1 MAATISLELYTLRDF
16 LTDQTGFANT
26 MKRVREIGYEAVEFA
41 GVGAV
46 EGENPDTTA
55 REARQILDDNGL
67 TCPSAHRLWR
77 ALRDDTEAQIEFL
90 QTLGCPY
97 VAVPI
102 IIDEYDRYA
111 YEGYQA
117 FVADLPPV
125 IEKLKAAGITLGH
138 HNHSIEFLRGPGG
151 DTIYDLLIEEGGPD
165 LAMTVDVYW
174 AAIAGVNPV
183 NLIDRLHGRM
193 PVIHMK
199 DLEVA
204 MKEGAMMPG
213 PVFAPVGEGNLDW
226 DAIIPAAKAA
236 GAEIWVV
243 EQDLCRRDHFD
254 CIRSSLEFLKARL

>member
-16 LTDQTGFANT
+16 LTDQTGFADT

-46 EGENPDTTA
+46 EGEDPDTSA

-67 TCPSAHRLWR
+67 TCRSAHRRWR
-77 ALRDDTEAQIEFL
+77 ALRDETDAEIEFL
-90 QTLGCPY
+90 MTLGCPY

-111 YEGYQA
+111 CDGYQA
-117 FVADLPPV
+117 FLVDLPPI

-174 AAIAGVNPV
+174 AAVAGVSPV

-204 MKEGAMMPG
+204 TKEGEMMPG

-243 EQDLCRRDHFD
+243 EQDLCRRDHYD
-254 CIRSSLEFLKARL
+254 CIRSSFELLKARL

>member
-1 MAATISLELYTLRDF
+1 MATISLELFTLRDF
-16 LTDQTGFANT
+16 MPDQKGFIDT
-26 MKRVREIGYEAVEFA
+26 MKRVREVGYEAVEFA

-46 EGENPDTTA
+46 EGEAPDTTA
-55 REARQILDDNGL
+55 AEARRILDDAGL
-67 TCPSAHRLWR
+67 ACASAHRRWG
-77 ALRDDTEAQIEFL
+77 ALRDDTDAEIEFL

-111 YEGYQA
+111 YSGYQQ

-138 HNHSIEFLRGPGG
+138 HNHSIEFLRGPDG
-151 DTIYDLLIEEGGPD
+151 DTIYDLLIEQGGPD

-174 AAIAGVNPV
+174 AAVAGVNPV
-183 NLIDRLHGRM
+183 NLIQRLHGRM

-199 DLEVA
+199 DLEVVLPDD
-204 MKEGAMMPG
+204 GHMPL

-236 GAEIWVV
+236 GAETWVV
-243 EQDLCRRDHFD
+243 EQDLCRRDHYD
-254 CIRSSLEFLKARL
+254 CIRSSLECLKPLV